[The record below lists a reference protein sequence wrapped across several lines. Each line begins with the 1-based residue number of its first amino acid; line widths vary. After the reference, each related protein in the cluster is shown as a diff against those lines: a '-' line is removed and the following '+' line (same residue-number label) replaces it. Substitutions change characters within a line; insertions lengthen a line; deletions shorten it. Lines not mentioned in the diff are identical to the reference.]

1 MKLYEIDTKIMEIIE
16 NAVDPETGEIVGDL
30 SLTELGD
37 LEEAREEKIEN
48 CLLLI
53 KNLESDAEQLK
64 AEKQAFE
71 QRQRVVM
78 NKAYWLRKYVFDS
91 LAGEKFSTP
100 RVAVSYRKSE
110 AVEYSGDVNSLPE
123 ECIKKKEPEVDK
135 TALKKMLKGG
145 AEIPGA
151 KIVTRL
157 NMQIK

>member
-1 MKLYEIDTKIMEIIE
+1 MKLYEIDAKIMEIIE

-91 LAGEKFSTP
+91 LAHQE
-100 RVAVSYRKSE
+100 
-110 AVEYSGDVNSLPE
+110 
-123 ECIKKKEPEVDK
+123 
-135 TALKKMLKGG
+135 
-145 AEIPGA
+145 
-151 KIVTRL
+151 
-157 NMQIK
+157 